1 MIAFENVKY
10 SSKALKSKVIKEQIV
25 KHVCEKY
32 REDLGEMKLE
42 LFKNSGGYE
51 DLIKDC
57 CKQIEKLIP
66 HGENELVIDKKQLV
80 IEVFKILFPEL
91 TQLDEGNIA
100 RFISFIVGP
109 NYKSSFSTV
118 KWIWRRVKHVFCRR
132 QATQK
137 KTRKPT
143 NGENRRQSTY
153 TDVL

>member
-25 KHVCEKY
+25 KHVTETY

-42 LFKNSGGYE
+42 LFKSTGGYE

-80 IEVFKILFPEL
+80 VDVFKILFPEL
-91 TQLDEGNIA
+91 TQLDEANIA
-100 RFISFIVGP
+100 RFISFIVGS
-109 NYKSSFSTV
+109 NYKSSFPTI
-118 KWIWRRVKHVFCRR
+118 KWVWRRVKRVFCRR
-132 QATQK
+132 QAAK
-137 KTRKPT
+137 KKNETT
-143 NGENRRQSTY
+143 NS
-153 TDVL
+153 

>member
-1 MIAFENVKY
+1 MIAFESVKY
-10 SSKALKSKVIKEQIV
+10 SSKPLKTKVIKEQIV

-42 LFKNSGGYE
+42 LFKSSGGYE

-57 CKQIEKLIP
+57 CRQMEKLIP
-66 HGENELVIDKKQLV
+66 HGENDLAIDKKLLV

-91 TQLDEGNIA
+91 SALDEANIA
-100 RFISFIVGP
+100 RFISFIIGS
-109 NYKSSFSTV
+109 NYKSSFATV
-118 KWIWRRVKHVFCRR
+118 KWMWRRVKRVFCRR
-132 QATQK
+132 QAAKK

-143 NGENRRQSTY
+143 NGKNRCKSTH